1 MDRMMRIKRIRLIDK
16 MKEYPE
22 VTRKLG
28 LKDSSYLA
36 KEQRIRGGHDENG

>member
-1 MDRMMRIKRIRLIDK
+1 MDCMMRMKRIRLIDK

-28 LKDSSYLA
+28 LKDSSYLT
-36 KEQRIRGGHDENG
+36 KEQRTFQKGERI